1 MKKILLSLIF
11 VALFISSGFSQAKN
25 VPAVVLIGIGA
36 KNPTFDEASYKNF
49 KFYYTPAMINQ
60 VTTDEKTDKKAVKG
74 ALSAFGGKTAKAS
87 YKGEPKIL
95 EEMWD
100 KKELRYHAL
109 LYDKNGVA
117 CWEGNLDPNK
127 DVTDVKGFDDASLKD
142 ALKDFVGKEKVVDKE
157 ASGEIE
163 IKDAGSFGRGKYYSY
178 PLAERKMPAFNVTD
192 VSGAEVAVKSLT
204 ETGAPVLVI
213 FFEIPS
219 DIDLKAAKESK
230 KATFSQMMQA
240 GGGKVTQE
248 IEKIHNQLFG
258 K

>member
-1 MKKILLSLIF
+1 MF
-11 VALFISSGFSQAKN
+11 VALFISTGFSQAKN

-36 KNPTFDEASYKNF
+36 KNPTFDEANFKNF
-49 KFYYTPAMINQ
+49 KFFYTPGLISQ
-60 VTTDEKTDKKAVKG
+60 VNTDGKADTKAVKG
-74 ALSAFGGKTAKAS
+74 ALTAFGGKSAKAI
-87 YKGEPKIL
+87 YKGEPKLL

-117 CWEGNLDPNK
+117 CWEGYLDPNK

-142 ALKDFVGKEKVVDKE
+142 ALKDFVGKDKVVDKE

-163 IKDAGSFGRGKYYSY
+163 IIDAGSLRRGKYYNY

-192 VSGAEVAVKSLT
+192 VSGTEVAVKSIT

-213 FFEIPS
+213 FFELPF
-219 DIDLKAAKESK
+219 DIDLKAAKESSK
-230 KATFSQMMQA
+230 PSLSQMLQS
-240 GGGKVTQE
+240 GGGKVTQG
-248 IEKIHNQLFG
+248 IEKMHNQLFG